1 MKLRKVIR
9 ASVLASSLVLSP
21 LAQAIQAKAPASQSA
36 IATNAP
42 VLQVTA
48 AQNAQA
54 VADHNAGQLSLFD
67 PGEVLLGYQK
77 RWITDESPLKIA
89 EKSRRTGITWAEACD
104 AVLRASTR
112 RQDGGCNHFYVGSN
126 KEMAREFI
134 EAAAMWARVFNKA
147 GSEIQEELFVDDG
160 QEGKEI
166 LTFVVHFASGYKI
179 QALSSNPSN
188 LRGMQGNVTID
199 EAAFHERLA
208 EVLKAALALTMWGS
222 KVRLISTHNGIENL
236 FNQLVQD
243 SRAGKKRYSIHTIT
257 LDDACRDGLY
267 QRICQTRK
275 LSWSLEKE
283 IEWKEGLLKDTA
295 TEEDALEEYFCVP
308 KAGAGIYLKR
318 TLIERAMVK
327 DHSIPIVRF
336 TAPKDFELLS
346 DADRQRIVSEWLEN
360 NVQFL
365 LEQLPAN
372 CRHVFGE
379 DFARKGDLSVFVPL
393 TIRPNLTKRVPFV
406 VEISNGT
413 YEAQRQILMYI
424 MERLPRFTG
433 AAFDSTGNGGYLAET
448 ARLKFGTEMVDCVML
463 SQAWYR
469 EWMPKLKAEFDD
481 GFIEIPRHQD
491 ILDDLCKIQMKNGVP
506 QIEKGSGKGTDGQ
519 QRHGDF
525 AVALAMAVRA
535 SWMEGGEIDFTSI
548 TALTQNKD
556 SPSEMQSS
564 SGCW

>member
-1 MKLRKVIR
+1 MKLKQTV
-9 ASVLASSLVLSP
+9 AA
-21 LAQAIQAKAPASQSA
+21 A
-36 IATNAP
+36 
-42 VLQVTA
+42 VTA
-48 AQNAQA
+48 AALALTPVAQA
-54 VADHNAGQLSLFD
+54 VAESVDHHVSQLSRFD
-67 PGEVLLGYQK
+67 PKEVLLGYQK
-77 RWITDESPLKIA
+77 SWIADESPLKIA
-89 EKSRRTGITWAEACD
+89 EKSRRTGLTWAEAAD
-104 AVLRASTR
+104 AVLCASTR
-112 RQDGGCNHFYVGSN
+112 RDNGGCNHFYVGSN

-147 GSEIQEELFVDDG
+147 GSEIQEEIFNDG
-160 QEGKEI
+160 GKEGKEI
-166 LTFVVHFASGYKI
+166 LTFVIHFSSGFKI

-222 KVRLISTHNGIENL
+222 RVRLISTHNGIDNL
-236 FNQLVQD
+236 FNQLIQD

-267 QRICQTRK
+267 QRICQIRK
-275 LSWSLEKE
+275 LEWSQAKE
-283 IEWKEGLLKDTA
+283 DEWKAGLLKDTA

-308 KAGAGIYLKR
+308 KAGSGLYLKR

-336 TAPKDFELLS
+336 TAPKDFELQTEHE
-346 DADRQRIVSEWLEN
+346 RQRIVDEWLAN
-360 NVQFL
+360 NVAFL
-365 LEQLPAN
+365 IEQLPID

-393 TIRPNLTKRVPFV
+393 TIRKDLTKRVPFV
-406 VEISNGT
+406 VELANTT
-413 YEAQRQILMYI
+413 YEAQRQILMFI
-424 MERLPRFTG
+424 LERLPRFTA
-433 AAFDSTGNGGYLAET
+433 AAFDSTGNGGYLAEA
-448 ARLKFGTEMVDCVML
+448 ARLKYGSDMIDCVML
-463 SQAWYR
+463 NQPWYR

-481 GFIEIPRHQD
+481 GNLEIPRHQD
-491 ILDDLCKIQMKNGVP
+491 ILDDLCKIQLKNGIP

-525 AVALAMAVRA
+525 AVALAMAIRA
-535 SWMEGGEIDFTSI
+535 SWMEGGATEF
-548 TALTQNKD
+548 TALPGKAGLFGHVDEDDDITQ
-556 SPSEMQSS
+556 SA